1 MATAPTRP
9 QFQFRGKRIRL
20 AVRGSA
26 KPDQINE
33 LLARVYGLSGCDGC
47 GRNGYDIV
55 IGHGDPVFDGFGGDI
70 VQGVVVEEIASRG

>member
-20 AVRGSA
+20 GIRGSA
-26 KPDQINE
+26 KANE
-33 LLARVYGLSGCDGC
+33 ISAILERIYGLSGCDGC

-55 IGHGDPVFDGFGGDI
+55 IGHGDPVFEGFGGDV
-70 VQGVVVEEIASRG
+70 VQGVVVEEIAARG